1 MNQPSQLSRQLRKYR
16 ENILNLARNPHDP
29 IEVGSHCHWRNFV
42 AVGGDLSD
50 CGANPRQPGN
60 GSSAHFGMVAHGVL
74 GRFIHSRFSSFNL
87 FKSFKNSTIVM
98 TSKTSSE
105 TSFEMPVEVPGEIA
119 GKPSSLR
126 DRLHPTITAVANAIE
141 QIWQSELS
149 LEPYQMPEDLGYVEG
164 TLEGE
169 KLIIENRCY
178 QTREFRKIHLELA
191 QVGSALDILHCVMF
205 PRSTFA
211 LPMFGSDL
219 VAGRGQLSMA
229 IADLSPV
236 MDDRALPSPYDQ
248 ALSALPEL
256 VFSQERTFPS
266 WGTIFSAHCLF
277 VRPENAQEEAQIVT
291 RIGDFLRLHCQQAIA
306 LSPTE
311 DAAEIAAI
319 EMGQRRYCQQQL
331 QNDKTRRVLEK
342 AFGADWADRYMTT
355 VLFDVI

>member
-1 MNQPSQLSRQLRKYR
+1 
-16 ENILNLARNPHDP
+16 
-29 IEVGSHCHWRNFV
+29 
-42 AVGGDLSD
+42 
-50 CGANPRQPGN
+50 
-60 GSSAHFGMVAHGVL
+60 
-74 GRFIHSRFSSFNL
+74 
-87 FKSFKNSTIVM
+87 M
-98 TSKTSSE
+98 TS
-105 TSFEMPVEVPGEIA
+105 EMSLESPVKSG
-119 GKPSSLR
+119 SLR

-141 QIWQSELS
+141 QIWRSELS

>member
-1 MNQPSQLSRQLRKYR
+1 MTTNTESP
-16 ENILNLARNPHDP
+16 
-29 IEVGSHCHWRNFV
+29 
-42 AVGGDLSD
+42 
-50 CGANPRQPGN
+50 
-60 GSSAHFGMVAHGVL
+60 
-74 GRFIHSRFSSFNL
+74 
-87 FKSFKNSTIVM
+87 KS
-98 TSKTSSE
+98 
-105 TSFEMPVEVPGEIA
+105 G
-119 GKPSSLR
+119 SLR
-126 DRLHPTITAVANAIE
+126 DRLHPTITAVANVIE
-141 QIWQSELS
+141 HVWQTELS

-205 PRSTFA
+205 PRSSFA

-236 MDDRALPSPYDQ
+236 MDDRVLPTSYDD

-256 VFSQERTFPS
+256 VFGQERTFPS
-266 WGTIFSAHCLF
+266 WGTIFSSHCLF
-277 VRPENAQEEAQIVT
+277 VRPENDQEGAQIVT
-291 RIGDFLRLHCQQAIA
+291 RVGDFLRIHCQQARAIA
-306 LSPTE
+306 PTSDE
-311 DAAEIAAI
+311 TEIAAI

-342 AFGADWADRYMTT
+342 AFGAEWADRYMTT
-355 VLFDVI
+355 VLFDVL